1 MLHFIGRSLWLSW
14 CWIELSL
21 FTLFLYALAWLPRI
35 LIKSFYSKLFYTWCR
50 VFTRALGVDLRLH
63 EKNINPLPKQY
74 ILVANHPSAFEDIGV
89 PALFDVHPLAKMG
102 VKKWFLLGK
111 ISEAA
116 GTLFVKRD
124 SKEGNAF
131 C

>member
-1 MLHFIGRSLWLSW
+1 MLHFIGRSLWLFW

-89 PALFDVHPLAKMG
+89 PALFDVHP
-102 VKKWFLLGK
+102 
-111 ISEAA
+111 
-116 GTLFVKRD
+116 
-124 SKEGNAF
+124 
-131 C
+131 